1 MVLQR
6 SDYHFLL
13 EETQCLHASASWEPA
28 LLNCHL
34 RMETLRGRALLT
46 LTRWQDR
53 GWGPHVMG
61 GLPHCTVLEAME
73 SSVLLL
79 CEGSRCENV
88 DSVST
93 EKAPLPVCQ
102 PSTPSRLHQVGLGR
116 QRQRGASWHRP
127 ADLPRTLGWSTS
139 RPG

>member
-13 EETQCLHASASWEPA
+13 EENAMSEHASASCEPA

-34 RMETLRGRALLT
+34 RMEILGGRVPLT
-46 LTRWQDR
+46 PTRWQDR

-61 GLPHCTVLEAME
+61 GLPHCPVLEAME

-79 CEGSRCENV
+79 CEGSRCENM

-93 EKAPLPVCQ
+93 EKAPPPGLPA
-102 PSTPSRLHQVGLGR
+102 LHAFQT
-116 QRQRGASWHRP
+116 AP
-127 ADLPRTLGWSTS
+127 GWAGQAAAEWGVLAP
-139 RPG
+139 PG